1 MYLTIN
7 IFSGDL
13 FDNSR
18 ELVTEYLPQMER
30 VFAFA
35 VNIAPFISKAKQ
47 QEWAL
52 SHSSS
57 NNSSS
62 SSSSNSRSPPDGG
75 GTLTEA
81 TSYTNQR
88 LPTSSVGGQQ
98 DNGHVANPITTNTT
112 TTNTTTTT
120 TTGQSNTLGS
130 RILAERRRS
139 ATLTTEIGPSSYGI
153 EILPRDAAVAVSMSI
168 SYPTSPT
175 PRMVVEV
182 SSEKIHGENQSNL
195 TYAEPASSNV
205 YPVNS
210 DSPENNIEQQNTAD
224 DKVMYI

>member
-139 ATLTTEIGPSSYGI
+139 ATLTT
-153 EILPRDAAVAVSMSI
+153 ILPRDAAVAVSMSI